1 VAPHNQ
7 RFFYS
12 ARKKGGTVQVGAQ
25 TRNSEE
31 DGSDYM
37 AVLEQNTHPN
47 NNDRTEEF
55 DFMVLKLGGWVG
67 YLWLHDINAIIAA
80 LKLFIV
86 STTTRLK
93 MKLYD

>member
-1 VAPHNQ
+1 M
-7 RFFYS
+7 
-12 ARKKGGTVQVGAQ
+12 GAQ

-31 DGSDYM
+31 DGSDYT
-37 AVLEQNTHPN
+37 AVLEQIPHPDF
-47 NNDRTEEF
+47 NDDTEEY

-67 YLWLHDINAIIAA
+67 YLWLHDINAILAA

-93 MKLYD
+93 MKLFN